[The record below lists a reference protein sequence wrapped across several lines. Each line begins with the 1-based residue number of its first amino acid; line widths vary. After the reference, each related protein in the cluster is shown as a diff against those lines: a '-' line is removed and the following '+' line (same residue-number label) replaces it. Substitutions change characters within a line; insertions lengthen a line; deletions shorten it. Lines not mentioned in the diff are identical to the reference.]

1 VAFAHANT
9 NTKGDQPLYTVSDAA
24 RYLNIPAST
33 LHSWV
38 GGRTFPTSNGPRRSP
53 PVINLPVPS
62 GNFRLSFNNLIELYV
77 LRSLRTKHRVSLRK
91 IRQALDYAEGHLGIK
106 RLLIH
111 KELQTTGGDV
121 FLEYF
126 GDLIDLSRSGQVALK
141 EILKGSLKRVTWE
154 GDLPVR
160 LSLIVP
166 SREERM
172 SVYVDPR
179 THYGNPTVQGVETR
193 VLAKR
198 VDAGEEPEELARDYG
213 LDLDS
218 VIDAII
224 FESALARAA

>member
-1 VAFAHANT
+1 MLVAHDDT
-9 NTKGDQPLYTVSDAA
+9 KTKGDQPLYTVSDAA
-24 RYLNIPAST
+24 RYLHIPVST
-33 LHSWV
+33 LHSWI
-38 GGRTFPTSNGPRRSP
+38 GGRTFPTRNGPRRSP
-53 PVINLPVPS
+53 PVITLPEPN

-77 LRSLRTKHRVSLRK
+77 LRALRTKHSVSLRK
-91 IRQALDYAEGHLGIK
+91 IRQALDYAERSLGIQ

-126 GDLIDLSRSGQVALK
+126 GDLIDLSKSGQVALK
-141 EILKGSLKRVTWE
+141 EILKGSLKRVYWE

-160 LSLIVP
+160 LFLSIP

-193 VLAKR
+193 ILAR
-198 VDAGEEPEELARDYG
+198 RIDAGEEPEELASDYG
-213 LDLDS
+213 LELAS
-218 VIDAII
+218 VIDALI
-224 FESALARAA
+224 FESALERAA